1 MNPFAYIEQAT
12 AASAQ
17 HPIAALGVAV
27 VAGVLSTST

>member
-1 MNPFAYIEQAT
+1 MNPFVYIEQAT

-17 HPIAALGVAV
+17 HPIVTLGIAV